1 MGDFLIIAGIA
12 AAAALASPLGG
23 WIALKTRPNSLMLS
37 IVVGLAGGVLIG
49 TFAFEMMPEALARLP
64 VAIVVV
70 SFAVGFGLVYALDL
84 YLHRG
89 KVAGPEAEE
98 NGKVERF
105 HKRHRPRGS
114 IVTVIGSATASEEII
129 EGITLGAGA
138 AVNTSTAIVIGIA
151 LIVDNI
157 SEAMS
162 LGALALD
169 GKEEKPKKA
178 TMWWTSTVGVS
189 LFVSAM
195 AGWFILRGLPQW
207 AIGALLALGAGAMFN
222 LTIADMIPE
231 ADSHQYQRSS
241 AIATAGGFLVAMVL
255 ANLQ

>member
-1 MGDFLIIAGIA
+1 
-12 AAAALASPLGG
+12 
-23 WIALKTRPNSLMLS
+23 
-37 IVVGLAGGVLIG
+37 
-49 TFAFEMMPEALARLP
+49 MMPEALARLP
-64 VAIVVV
+64 IAVAVVA
-70 SFAVGFGLVYALDL
+70 FATGFGLVYALDL

-105 HKRHRPRGS
+105 HEKHKPRGGM
-114 IVTVIGSATASEEII
+114 VTVIGLATASEEII

-138 AVNTSTAIVIGIA
+138 AVDTTTAVVIGVA
-151 LIVDNI
+151 LIIDNI

-162 LGALALD
+162 LGALSLD
-169 GKEEKPKKA
+169 GKEKKPEKA
-178 TMWWTSTVGVS
+178 TMWWTSAVGVS

-222 LTIADMIPE
+222 LTIADMIPQ
-231 ADSHQYQRSS
+231 ADSHQYQSSS
-241 AIATAGGFLVAMVL
+241 AIATAAGFLVAMAL